1 MLSGRGNLGSWR
13 LGRHLRPGMCA
24 LAAGA
29 ASLIFAAP
37 AGAHRRHFPIPHC
50 KWASRSLVS
59 QTFGVQVNEKRGR
72 WKTQIA
78 PVLSCRYVETQTRL
92 TAAGR
97 PIVSIEFRE
106 MQRFHPLPGSTYVP
120 HLGSCVRRSS
130 CPRGHKAAWILV
142 ERSGTTVSGVL
153 LMVEDGLNQID
164 IAVENPYGPLPVAS
178 ETRAVKRLARHLIRR
193 FRWK

>member
-1 MLSGRGNLGSWR
+1 M
-13 LGRHLRPGMCA
+13 
-24 LAAGA
+24 AAAA
-29 ASLIFAAP
+29 ASLVLAAP

-50 KWASRSLVS
+50 KWASGSLVS
-59 QTFGVQVNEKRGR
+59 RTFGVQVNEKRGS

-92 TAAGR
+92 TATGK
-97 PIVSIEFRE
+97 PIIRIEFRE
-106 MQRFHPLPGSTYVP
+106 MQRFRPLPGSTYVR
-120 HLGSCVRRSS
+120 HLGSCRRHSS

-142 ERSGTTVSGVL
+142 EHYGNSYVSGVL

-164 IAVENPYGPLPVAS
+164 IEVSNPYGPLPVAS
-178 ETRAVKRLARHLIRR
+178 ETKAVERLARHLIRR